1 MATDLSLLGEV
12 FVISSLFLLAI
23 GYYISEREHVLLGK
37 RFPTKIG
44 NQFSILGWLCLGFF
58 WWIQVEYYI
67 LIKDP
72 VNALIC
78 AAAVPF
84 FGYLAYHEYLSIIW
98 KSTYEPLR
106 WLAAMTVVAGG
117 IYFFVERVPL
127 LAGWLIHL
135 VAEQSIW
142 LLDIFGIENTLGPID
157 YGEGSKVYRSG
168 SEHEE
173 VRVAIEGDSWK
184 SPLAPSVNIVLA
196 CTALQSMIIF
206 VGGVICT
213 KAPLHRRF
221 KAFLV
226 TVPPIY
232 ILNLVRNAVVIWLTY
247 EHVWGVDTFF
257 WAHAVYAKIG
267 SLLALIVL
275 AIAVFH
281 FLPEMQDSILGV
293 IDLPLREVPEG
304 APKLPF
310 AKGMPSLVMYVV
322 IFGLILFPFGAS
334 ANSIS
339 EQGIVVDWPLEEM
352 YIISL
357 ILVILSLFLLCFY
370 RDPNREIQSGI
381 VSPAD
386 GLVQKVVSKKGMIH
400 ISVFMGLQ
408 NVHVNR
414 SPIEGKVISQK
425 HKPGGNLPAFS
436 KDSDRNE
443 RLITKL
449 DTDLGTF
456 KITQIA
462 GFLVRRIVSYIEPNE
477 FIRKG
482 KRIGLIHF
490 GSRVDLAFESSG
502 IKIKIKEGDRVLA
515 GQTIAIFTPLSE
527 LSTTDK
533 IIEVPKRLLSKL
545 KVTANEE
552 AKNVTNIIHNIHDS
566 VMNRKDKVSNM
577 RREK

>member
-1 MATDLSLLGEV
+1 
-12 FVISSLFLLAI
+12 
-23 GYYISEREHVLLGK
+23 
-37 RFPTKIG
+37 
-44 NQFSILGWLCLGFF
+44 
-58 WWIQVEYYI
+58 
-67 LIKDP
+67 
-72 VNALIC
+72 
-78 AAAVPF
+78 
-84 FGYLAYHEYLSIIW
+84 
-98 KSTYEPLR
+98 
-106 WLAAMTVVAGG
+106 MTVVAGG

-157 YGEGSKVYRSG
+157 YGEGSKIYRSG

-173 VRVAIEGDSWK
+173 VRVSIEGDSWK
-184 SPLAPSVNIVLA
+184 NPLAPSVNIVLA

-213 KAPLHRRF
+213 KAPLKRRF
-221 KAFLV
+221 NAFLA

-232 ILNLVRNAVVIWLTY
+232 ILNLIRNAVVIWLTY

-267 SLLALIVL
+267 SLLALVVL
-275 AIAVFH
+275 AVAVFH

-293 IDLPLREVPEG
+293 IDLPLREAPEG

-310 AKGMPSLVMYVV
+310 AKDMPSLVIYV
-322 IFGLILFPFGAS
+322 IICGLMLFPFGAS
-334 ANSIS
+334 SNSII
-339 EQGIVVDWPLEEM
+339 EQGIVVDWPLEEL

-357 ILVILSLFLLCFY
+357 ILIILSLFLLCFY
-370 RDPNREIQSGI
+370 RDPHRVIEEGI

-386 GLVQKVVSKKGMIH
+386 GLVQKIATKRGIIH

-414 SPIEGKVISQK
+414 SPIDGKVISQK
-425 HKPGGNLPAFS
+425 HRSGGYTPAFS
-436 KDSDRNE
+436 KDSDKNE
-443 RLITKL
+443 RLVTKL
-449 DTDLGTF
+449 DTDLGIF

-515 GQTIAIFTPLSE
+515 GQTMAIFTPLSE

-533 IIEVPKRLLSKL
+533 IIEAPKRLISKL
-545 KVTANEE
+545 KATANEE
-552 AKNVTNIIHNIHDS
+552 AKNITNIIHNIHDG
-566 VMNRKDKVSNM
+566 VINRKGKGSKT
-577 RREK
+577 RRGK

>member
-1 MATDLSLLGEV
+1 MATDFSLLGEV
-12 FVISSLFLLAI
+12 FVISSLFLLAL
-23 GYYISEREHVLLGK
+23 GYYISERDHVFLGK

-78 AAAVPF
+78 AAAVTF

-142 LLDIFGIENTLGPID
+142 LLDIFGIENTLGSID
-157 YGEGSKVYRSG
+157 YGEGSKIYRSG

-184 SPLAPSVNIVLA
+184 DPLAPSVNIVLA

-213 KAPLHRRF
+213 KAPLNRRF
-221 KAFLV
+221 NAFLV

-247 EHVWGVDTFF
+247 EHIWGVDTFF

-267 SLLALIVL
+267 SLLALVVL

-293 IDLPLREVPEG
+293 IDLPLREAPEG

-310 AKGMPSLVMYVV
+310 AKDMPNMVIYV
-322 IFGLILFPFGAS
+322 IISALILFPFGAS
-334 ANSIS
+334 SNSIS
-339 EQGIVVDWPLEEM
+339 EQGIIVDWPLKEM
-352 YIISL
+352 YVVSL
-357 ILVILSLFLLCFY
+357 ILIILSIFLLCFY
-370 RDPNREIQSGI
+370 RDPHRVIGEGI

-386 GLVQKVVSKKGMIH
+386 
-400 ISVFMGLQ
+400 
-408 NVHVNR
+408 
-414 SPIEGKVISQK
+414 
-425 HKPGGNLPAFS
+425 
-436 KDSDRNE
+436 
-443 RLITKL
+443 
-449 DTDLGTF
+449 
-456 KITQIA
+456 
-462 GFLVRRIVSYIEPNE
+462 
-477 FIRKG
+477 
-482 KRIGLIHF
+482 
-490 GSRVDLAFESSG
+490 
-502 IKIKIKEGDRVLA
+502 
-515 GQTIAIFTPLSE
+515 
-527 LSTTDK
+527 
-533 IIEVPKRLLSKL
+533 
-545 KVTANEE
+545 
-552 AKNVTNIIHNIHDS
+552 
-566 VMNRKDKVSNM
+566 
-577 RREK
+577 

>member
-1 MATDLSLLGEV
+1 MATDFSMLGEV

-23 GYYISEREHVLLGK
+23 GYYISEREHVFLGM

-44 NQFSILGWLCLGFF
+44 NQFSILGWICLGFF

-78 AAAVPF
+78 AAASPF

-98 KSTYEPLR
+98 KLPYEPLR

-142 LLDIFGIENTLGPID
+142 FLDIFNLELSLGQID
-157 YGEGSKVYRSG
+157 YGEGSKIYRSG

-173 VRVAIEGDSWK
+173 VRVSVEGDSWK
-184 SPLAPSVNIVLA
+184 NPLAPSVNIVLA

-213 KAPLHRRF
+213 KAPLHSRF
-221 KAFLV
+221 NAFLV

-267 SLLALIVL
+267 SLLALVVL

-293 IDLPLREVPEG
+293 IDLPLREAPEG
-304 APKLPF
+304 ASKLPF
-310 AKGMPSLVMYVV
+310 AKDMPNMV
-322 IFGLILFPFGAS
+322 IYIIVSGLILFPFG
-334 ANSIS
+334 
-339 EQGIVVDWPLEEM
+339 DLPLEEM
-352 YIISL
+352 YVISL
-357 ILVILSLFLLCFY
+357 ILIVLSIFLLCFY
-370 RDPNREIQSGI
+370 RDPYREIQDGI

-386 GLVQKVVSKKGMIH
+386 GLVQKVETKRGMIH
-400 ISVFMGLQ
+400 ISVFMGVQ

-414 SPIEGKVISQK
+414 SPIDGKVISQN
-425 HKPGGNLPAFS
+425 HKSGGYTPAFS
-436 KDSDRNE
+436 KDSDKNE

-449 DTDLGTF
+449 DTDLGIF

-477 FIRKG
+477 LIGKG
-482 KRIGLIHF
+482 ERIGLIHF

-502 IKIKIKEGDRVLA
+502 IRVKVKKGDRILA
-515 GQTIAIFTPLSE
+515 GQTVAEFTPMSSLSVAE
-527 LSTTDK
+527 KLL
-533 IIEVPKRLLSKL
+533 EGPKRLLSKIQ
-545 KVTANEE
+545 AS
-552 AKNVTNIIHNIHDS
+552 AI
-566 VMNRKDKVSNM
+566 DK
-577 RREK
+577 ED

>member
-23 GYYISEREHVLLGK
+23 GYYLSERDHIFLGK

-44 NQFSILGWLCLGFF
+44 NQFSILGWLSLGFF

-98 KSTYEPLR
+98 KSPYEPLR

-142 LLDIFGIENTLGPID
+142 ILDIFGVENTLGSID
-157 YGEGSKVYRSG
+157 YGEGSKIYRSG

-173 VRVAIEGDSWK
+173 VRVSIEGGSWK
-184 SPLAPSVNIVLA
+184 DPLAPSVNIVLA

-213 KAPLHRRF
+213 KAPLNRRF
-221 KAFLV
+221 NAFLV

-293 IDLPLREVPEG
+293 IDLPLREMPEG
-304 APKLPF
+304 APKIPF
-310 AKGMPSLVMYVV
+310 AKDMPNMVIYVIV
-322 IFGLILFPFGAS
+322 SGLILFPFGAS
-334 ANSIS
+334 SNSIS
-339 EQGIVVDWPLEEM
+339 DQGIVVDWPLEEM
-352 YIISL
+352 YAISLVLIISS
-357 ILVILSLFLLCFY
+357 IFLLCFY
-370 RDPNREIQSGI
+370 RDPYREIQEGI
-381 VSPAD
+381 VSSAD
-386 GLVQKVVSKKGMIH
+386 GLVQKVETKRGMVH

-414 SPIEGKVISQK
+414 SPIDGKIISQR

-436 KDSDRNE
+436 KDSNRNE

-449 DTDLGTF
+449 DTDLGIF

-477 FIRKG
+477 FIKKG
-482 KRIGLIHF
+482 GRIGLIHF
-490 GSRVDLAFESSG
+490 GSRVDLDFESSG
-502 IKIKIKEGDRVLA
+502 IRIKIKEGDRILA
-515 GQTIAIFTPLSE
+515 GQTIAEFTPMSSLSVAE
-527 LSTTDK
+527 KLM
-533 IIEVPKRLLSKL
+533 EGPKRLLSKIQ
-545 KVTANEE
+545 AS
-552 AKNVTNIIHNIHDS
+552 AI
-566 VMNRKDKVSNM
+566 DKGD
-577 RREK
+577 